1 VSISKDYL
9 CWIALSKDKIGERRV
24 LIDDWFPITEVSVES
39 VRERSASSALPPLYF
54 LHVWF
59 ARRPLTTSRAAILG
73 SIVSHQAERKQFLR
87 LLGIP
92 PDKNLA
98 EAAKLLEEAKSQKKK
113 LANNP
118 FSWER
123 AFKHVPSDQ
132 ELAWLKEQ
140 ALSLWGGRVPT
151 ILDPMAGGGSIPYE
165 AVRLGLPAIVSDLN
179 PVSYV
184 ILKATV
190 EYPAKFG
197 ERLIP
202 AVKEFCL
209 KVHESAKK
217 ELEEF
222 FPKVQGEK
230 VYAYLWS
237 RTVRC
242 EHCGT
247 SIPLSP
253 NWWIVRTDS
262 EKIAVRP
269 ILSQDRKSC
278 TFEVIEN
285 FKDQSFDPDEGTDVG
300 KAAKCINCGKVNDGN
315 YVKDEAKTQRMGHQL
330 YVVCSKIPSTG
341 RSMKWYFRIPRKEEV
356 VAAWKAEQR
365 LKERLERWN
374 QLGLVPVESVSYG
387 LKTREL
393 LNFGML
399 SWSDLF
405 NPRQL
410 LVHLTY
416 LERLSELKKGLFE
429 GLKEDTPEYEFAEAV
444 AVYSAIVFDTCVD
457 YNCLLSL
464 WHPGRSIIAH
474 MMGLQGFPFK
484 TSYAE
489 WNQTVDGAGYEWATD
504 KTIDALTELIK
515 LLPAERQMPRIFS
528 GDAANM
534 KEIPDKSIECIVV
547 DPPYA
552 ENVMYGEVMNFFY
565 VWMKRTLGDIFPEV
579 FKSELTDTSEEAVA
593 NSSLF
598 KDAKSKS
605 AKKLAEQHYQ
615 SKMEA
620 CFKEMNRVLRDDG
633 RLIVMFTHR
642 KAEAWAGLATSLVR
656 AGFTFTASWPVL
668 TEPGEKF
675 GKKEKGVLK
684 ITVLLVC
691 KKRLQEKRGLWEE
704 VNRELYEEAE
714 KKVKEH
720 NLLGISGPDLM
731 VSTYGPVLGRFADY
745 SIVKDATGQTKGPED
760 ALKIV
765 AEVVNKFLTADIPS
779 ADFETLA
786 YLNLLRNFPYLQAEY
801 DLARIATVF
810 GGNISLDSL
819 DVKGGRGLVKKEGNK
834 VTILSASQRVE
845 SGNIRINK
853 PETLRTLIDVV
864 HAALVIYERMG
875 LQAVKSLLVET
886 GRDSSDSGFLG
897 VLRVIAQLGMNGR
910 GAKSLIDEGRTAN
923 ALSEALGHDPE
934 TTRRTGESLTHY
946 M

>member
-1 VSISKDYL
+1 M
-9 CWIALSKDKIGERRV
+9 
-24 LIDDWFPITEVSVES
+24 
-39 VRERSASSALPPLYF
+39 PL
-54 LHVWF
+54 
-59 ARRPLTTSRAAILG
+59 
-73 SIVSHQAERKQFLR
+73 
-87 LLGIP
+87 
-92 PDKNLA
+92 DKNMSQA
-98 EAAKLLEEAKSQKKK
+98 LEIILKGKSQKKK
-113 LANNP
+113 LTNP
-118 FSWER
+118 FSWDR
-123 AFKHVPSDQ
+123 AFKHIPSAQ
-132 ELAWLKEQ
+132 ELEYLNKQ
-140 ALSLWGGRVPT
+140 LLSFWGGNLPA

-165 AVRLGLPAIVSDLN
+165 STRLGLRAIAGDLN
-179 PVSYV
+179 PIAYV

-197 ERLIP
+197 ERLIQE
-202 AVKEFCL
+202 VKEFCL
-209 KVHESAKK
+209 EVHESAKK

-247 SIPLSP
+247 LIPLSP
-253 NWWIVRTDS
+253 NWWIARTDS

-269 ILSQDRKSC
+269 ILSQDRKRC

-315 YVKDEAKTQRMGHQL
+315 YVKAEAKMQRMGHQL

-365 LKERLERWN
+365 LKQRLERWN
-374 QLGLVPVESVSYG
+374 QLGLVPVEKFPEIYFDTRPLQYG
-387 LKTREL
+387 MER
-393 LNFGML
+393 
-399 SWSDLF
+399 WRDLF

-416 LERLSELKKGLFE
+416 LEKFSEVKKRRFE
-429 GLKEDTPEYEFAEAV
+429 GLDQGTPEYEFAKAV
-444 AVYSAIVFDTCVD
+444 VVYFAMVFDRCID
-457 YNCLLSL
+457 NNCLLSL
-464 WHPGRSIIAH
+464 WSVNRRTVAH
-474 MMGLQGFPFK
+474 AMGLQGFPFK

-489 WNQTVDGAGYEWATD
+489 WDHPTMLWPWATD

-515 LLPAERQMPRIFS
+515 LLPAERQTPRIFS

-834 VTILSASQRVE
+834 VTILSAFQRVE
-845 SGNIRINK
+845 RGNIRINK

-886 GRDSSDSGFLG
+886 GRDSSDSGFLR
-897 VLRVIAQLGMNGR
+897 VLRVIAQLGMNGG

-923 ALSEALGHDPE
+923 ALIEALGHDPE
-934 TTRRTGESLTHY
+934 TTRKTGESLTHY

>member
-1 VSISKDYL
+1 MQEDLTKQRD
-9 CWIALSKDKIGERRV
+9 A
-24 LIDDWFPITEVSVES
+24 LIDDWFPITEVGIES
-39 VRERSASSALPPLYF
+39 VRERSTSQVPGVNS

-59 ARRPLTTSRAAILG
+59 ARRPLTSCRATISG
-73 SIVSHQAERKQFLR
+73 SIIPSKGDKKKFLR
-87 LLGIP
+87 LLGMP
-92 PDKNLA
+92 LDKDMSGAL
-98 EAAKLLEEAKSQKKK
+98 KIVLEGKSQKKK
-113 LANNP
+113 LASNP
-118 FSWER
+118 FSWGR

-140 ALSLWGGRVPT
+140 ALSSWGGKLPT
-151 ILDPMAGGGSIPYE
+151 VLDPMAGGGSVPYE
-165 AVRLGLPAIVSDLN
+165 AVRLGLPAIASDLN

-184 ILKATV
+184 ILRATL
-190 EYPAKFG
+190 EYPSKFG
-197 ERLIP
+197 EKLIP

-237 RTVRC
+237 RTIRC

-247 SIPLSP
+247 MIPLSP

-262 EKIAVRP
+262 EKIAAKPV
-269 ILSQDRKSC
+269 LFKDRMSC
-278 TFEVIEN
+278 TFEIIEN
-285 FKDQSFDPDEGTDVG
+285 PKERGFDPDEGTDVG
-300 KAAKCINCGKVNDGN
+300 KDAKCINCGKVNGGDC
-315 YVKDEAKTQRMGHQL
+315 VKTEARAQRMGHQL
-330 YVVCSKIPSTG
+330 YAVCSKIPSSG
-341 RSMKWYFRIPRKEEV
+341 RSMKWYFRVPKKEEIEAV
-356 VAAWKAEQR
+356 GRAEQR
-365 LKERLERWN
+365 LKEKLERWN
-374 QLGLVPVESVSYG
+374 QSGLVPVEKFPEIYFDTRPLQYG
-387 LKTREL
+387 MER
-393 LNFGML
+393 
-399 SWSDLF
+399 WCDLF

-416 LERLSELKKGLFE
+416 LEKLSELKKGLFE
-429 GLKEDTPEYEFAEAV
+429 GLKEGTPEYEFAEAV
-444 AVYSAIVFDTCVD
+444 VVYFVMVFDRCID
-457 YNCLLSL
+457 NNCLLSL
-464 WHPGRSIIAH
+464 WSVNRATVAH
-474 MMGLQGFPFK
+474 AMGLQGFPFK

-489 WNQTVDGAGYEWATD
+489 WDHPTMLWPWATN

-515 LLPAERQMPRIFS
+515 LLPAERQTPRILS

-534 KEIPDKSIECIVV
+534 RDIPDKSIECIVV

-565 VWMKRTLGDIFPEV
+565 VWMKRTLGDVFPQA
-579 FKSELTDTSEEAVA
+579 FKSELTDTTEEAVA

-598 KDAKSKS
+598 KDIGSGS
-605 AKKLAEQHYQ
+605 AKKLADQHYQ

-620 CFKEMNRVLRDDG
+620 GFKEMNRVLRDDG
-633 RLIVMFTHR
+633 RLTVMFTHR
-642 KAEAWAGLATSLVR
+642 KAEAWAGLATSLIR

-684 ITVLLVC
+684 VTVLLAC
-691 KKRLQEKRGLWEE
+691 KKRLVEKRGLWEE
-704 VNRELYEEAE
+704 VNRELYDEAE

-720 NLLGISGPDLM
+720 SALGISGPDLI
-731 VSTYGPVLGRFADY
+731 VSTYGPVLGKFADY
-745 SIVKDATGQTKGPED
+745 STVKDATGQIKGPED

-765 AEVVNKFLTADIPS
+765 AEVVNRFLTADIPS

-819 DVKGGRGLVKKEGNK
+819 DVKGGRGLVEKKGNK
-834 VTILSASQRVE
+834 ITVLSALQRVE
-845 SGNIRINK
+845 RGSIRINK

-864 HAALVIYERMG
+864 QAALVVYEKMG
-875 LQAVKSLLVET
+875 LQAVKNLLVET

-897 VLRVIAQLGMNGR
+897 VLRVIAQLGMNG
-910 GAKSLIDEGRTAN
+910 GAAKSLVDESRTAN
-923 ALSEALGHDPE
+923 ALIESLGHNPE
-934 TTRRTGESLTHY
+934 ATRKTGESLTHY
-946 M
+946 L